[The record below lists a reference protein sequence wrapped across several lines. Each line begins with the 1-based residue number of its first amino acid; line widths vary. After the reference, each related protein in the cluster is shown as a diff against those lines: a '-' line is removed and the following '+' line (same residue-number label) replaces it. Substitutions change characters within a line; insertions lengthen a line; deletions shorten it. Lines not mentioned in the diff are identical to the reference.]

1 MPQQQTETVARR
13 HSKNNDV
20 LNIQSPLGELRNIT
34 GNGGE
39 AFRKLLNIGG
49 ILLVMQNIWI
59 FFCLLYSNRA

>member
-1 MPQQQTETVARR
+1 MSQQQTETVARR

-49 ILLVMQNIWI
+49 ILLVMQNICFFLFVI
-59 FFCLLYSNRA
+59 F